1 MNLGVRRRMFPRQA
15 VASPRWRVVNLLLGL
30 LLFGMSLGL
39 LVRAGLGL
47 APWDV
52 LHQGLAQRSGLSLG
66 TVVIVVSV
74 LVLAAWI
81 PLRQRPGVGT
91 VANALLVGLFTDLT
105 LTLLPPAGS
114 LGAGITLL
122 VMGTVMNALGTALY
136 VGAGLGPGARDGLM
150 VGLAA
155 RGYSLR
161 VVRTGI
167 EVAVLAIG
175 WLLGGTV
182 GVGTVVFALAVG
194 PLVHRLMPL
203 FAVRSDHAGSGKVD
217 PAVHAPV
224 STHSKE

>member
-1 MNLGVRRRMFPRQA
+1 MHLGVRRRMFPRQA
-15 VASPRWRVVNLLLGL
+15 VASPPWRVVNLLLGL

-122 VMGTVMNALGTALY
+122 VVGTVMNALGTALY

-182 GVGTVVFALAVG
+182 GVGTVVFALAIG
-194 PLVHRLMPL
+194 PLVDRLMPL

-224 STHSKE
+224 SNHSKE

>member
-1 MNLGVRRRMFPRQA
+1 MHLGVRRRMFPRQA
-15 VASPRWRVVNLLLGL
+15 VASPPWRVVNLLLGL
-30 LLFGMSLGL
+30 LLFGMSLGV

-182 GVGTVVFALAVG
+182 GVGTVVFALAIG

-224 STHSKE
+224 SNHSKE

>member
-1 MNLGVRRRMFPRQA
+1 MHLGVRRRMFPRQA
-15 VASPRWRVVNLLLGL
+15 VASPPWRVVNLLLGL
-30 LLFGMSLGL
+30 LLFGMSLGV

>member
-1 MNLGVRRRMFPRQA
+1 MHLGVRRRMFPRQA
-15 VASPRWRVVNLLLGL
+15 VASPPWRVVNLLLGL

-122 VMGTVMNALGTALY
+122 VVGTVMNALGTALY

-182 GVGTVVFALAVG
+182 GVGTVVFALAIG

-224 STHSKE
+224 SNHSKE